1 MSIENKESTDG
12 YEAETRSKL
21 ELKVIQTPKSKKAI
35 LDGGETTP
43 QKDET
48 DNQPFEIKDMIKV
61 GITLLLGYM
70 LFAIV
75 PTIILMRAFE
85 LGFWL
90 SSGITF
96 ILAIFLTL
104 GLGLHKPASPEQL
117 AKRDM
122 YKRNKRHPFK

>member
-1 MSIENKESTDG
+1 MNIEDKESTG
-12 YEAETRSKL
+12 VNETESRSNL
-21 ELKVIQTPKSKKAI
+21 ELKVVQTQKSKKSI
-35 LDGGETTP
+35 LDGGEMP
-43 QKDET
+43 LQEED
-48 DNQPFEIKDMIKV
+48 DQPLRMKDMVK
-61 GITLLLGYM
+61 ITMTLILGYM

-75 PTIILMRAFE
+75 PTLILMKAFD

-122 YKRNKRHPFK
+122 YKKNKGRAFK

>member
-1 MSIENKESTDG
+1 MNIEDKESTDVN
-12 YEAETRSKL
+12 ETESRSNL
-21 ELKVIQTPKSKKAI
+21 ELKVVQTQKSKKSI
-35 LDGGETTP
+35 LDGGEMP
-43 QKDET
+43 LQEED
-48 DNQPFEIKDMIKV
+48 DQPLRMKDMVK
-61 GITLLLGYM
+61 ITMTLILGYM

-75 PTIILMRAFE
+75 PTLILMKAFD

-122 YKRNKRHPFK
+122 YKKNKGRAFK

>member
-1 MSIENKESTDG
+1 MNIEDKESTDVN
-12 YEAETRSKL
+12 ETESRSNL
-21 ELKVIQTPKSKKAI
+21 ELKVVQTQKSKKSI
-35 LDGGETTP
+35 LDGGEMP
-43 QKDET
+43 LQEEDE
-48 DNQPFEIKDMIKV
+48 NQPLRMKDMVK
-61 GITLLLGYM
+61 ITMTLILGYM
-70 LFAIV
+70 LFAIF
-75 PTIILMRAFE
+75 PTLILMKAFD

-122 YKRNKRHPFK
+122 YKKNKRRAFK